1 MNWRPTDA
9 RTLKSFLEG
18 AKEHLSFS
26 YKEIVADAGYESEE
40 NYRYLKDHD
49 HAEDIVH
56 DVILELYSR
65 KQSFPTLEAL
75 KSWLFSAIKNRC
87 LNDLRHLRAGDRY
100 AREMQAGER
109 QEFFLENIIEEETY
123 FLLRQ
128 AIRQLDSPLR
138 RIYELTLQGKSNE
151 EIARALDLTL
161 DSVKSYKK
169 RGKQVLKEML
179 KDLYLFLSVPL

>member
-1 MNWRPTDA
+1 M
-9 RTLKSFLEG
+9 RTSLK
-18 AKEHLSFS
+18 
-26 YKEIVADAGYESEE
+26 
-40 NYRYLKDHD
+40 
-49 HAEDIVH
+49 
-56 DVILELYSR
+56 R
-65 KQSFPTLEAL
+65 KPIS
-75 KSWLFSAIKNRC
+75 SSAN
-87 LNDLRHLRAGDRY
+87 
-100 AREMQAGER
+100 
-109 QEFFLENIIEEETY
+109 EEETY

>member
-1 MNWRPTDA
+1 MEDNEKTW
-9 RTLKSFLEG
+9 LEKLRRG
-18 AKEHLSFS
+18 EEKAYRKFFEEYYQILCVF
-26 YKEIVADAGYESEE
+26 AGK
-40 NYRYLKDHD
+40 YLKDHD

>member
-1 MNWRPTDA
+1 MEDNEKTW
-9 RTLKSFLEG
+9 LEQLRRG
-18 AKEHLSFS
+18 EEKAYRKFFEEYYQILCVF
-26 YKEIVADAGYESEE
+26 AGK
-40 NYRYLKDHD
+40 YLKDHD

-100 AREMQAGER
+100 AREMQAGKR

>member
-1 MNWRPTDA
+1 MAFAQNEDPVQWEYATVSVFSLSRY
-9 RTLKSFLEG
+9 EG
-18 AKEHLSFS
+18 HQ
-26 YKEIVADAGYESEE
+26 
-40 NYRYLKDHD
+40 
-49 HAEDIVH
+49 
-56 DVILELYSR
+56 VI
-65 KQSFPTLEAL
+65 EAL
-75 KSWLFSAIKNRC
+75 KKALHSSNWYVRYAAAVSLESQHVNYE
-87 LNDLRHLRAGDRY
+87 DLIDIVAGNDRY